1 MEKEEVV
8 TEKKQ
13 EQRDTLGVNKHLKT
27 EIYWNKILIHKHRFF
42 QADPTRNFSILPNSY
57 GKQCTRLIYMES
69 ANTCFVSNLT

>member
-27 EIYWNKILIHKHRFF
+27 EIY
-42 QADPTRNFSILPNSY
+42 
-57 GKQCTRLIYMES
+57 
-69 ANTCFVSNLT
+69 